1 MDIQTPVYAWKSTS
15 LNQITGKCHSS
26 GPKRDETLMYNSV
39 SIALMEPWMIACGQL
54 NRTEHGSMTKLIR
67 QQANADSLII
77 IIALSETPITIL
89 YPVVVAAMLIGIP
102 SQLHLKPRSASHAMA
117 PRSGPTTFLLH
128 AIQYA
133 QLEDHFLIQ
142 QHRIL
147 CKSLLTTNST
157 TSLPIFSLVHVK
169 SCGADS
175 KAIFQSLLMA
185 VARIETQMLCWR
197 QIYLELFE
205 ERYMCLS
212 CDLYIIGRI

>member
-1 MDIQTPVYAWKSTS
+1 
-15 LNQITGKCHSS
+15 
-26 GPKRDETLMYNSV
+26 MYNSV

-54 NRTEHGSMTKLIR
+54 NKTEHGSMTKLIR
-67 QQANADSLII
+67 QQANADSLVI
-77 IIALSETPITIL
+77 IIALSETPTTIL
-89 YPVVVAAMLIGIP
+89 YPVVVAAMLLGIP

-157 TSLPIFSLVHVK
+157 TSLLTFSLVHVK
-169 SCGADS
+169 FCGVDS
-175 KAIFQSLLMA
+175 KGNLPEPTHGCGQFEI
-185 VARIETQMLCWR
+185 QMLCWH
-197 QIYLELFE
+197 QG
-205 ERYMCLS
+205 CL
-212 CDLYIIGRI
+212 